1 MVRYALLSLGALVI
15 SVGGAV
21 AQSAPPS
28 YEADP
33 SVYKVIFE
41 DQNFRVISATW
52 KKGLTDKPHSHSLAF
67 VTYALDGCTVKS
79 HNTDGTVR
87 EFKVKAGE
95 AHPGSTT
102 TSHSAENVTDADC
115 HGLLIERK

>member
-1 MVRYALLSLGALVI
+1 MIRYVSLGLSAFFMSI
-15 SVGGAV
+15 GAAA
-21 AQSAPPS
+21 AQSALPS

-52 KKGLTDKPHSHSLAF
+52 KKGMTDKQHSHPVAF
-67 VTYALDGCTVKS
+67 VTYALDDCTVKV
-79 HNTDGTVR
+79 HNADGTTR
-87 EFKVKAGE
+87 EFKAKTGDARTGPITT
-95 AHPGSTT
+95 AHA
-102 TSHSAENVTDADC
+102 AENVTDADC

>member
-1 MVRYALLSLGALVI
+1 MGRYVSLVLSALFMSIGVA
-15 SVGGAV
+15 A

-28 YEADP
+28 YEADS

-52 KKGLTDKPHSHSLAF
+52 RRGMTDKQHSHPLAF
-67 VTYALDGCTVKS
+67 VTYALDDCTLKV
-79 HNTDGTVR
+79 HNADGTTR
-87 EFKVKAGE
+87 ELKATAGE
-95 AHPGSTT
+95 ARTGPIT
-102 TSHSAENVTDADC
+102 TSHAAENVTDADC

>member
-1 MVRYALLSLGALVI
+1 MARYVFIGLSALVMSI
-15 SVGGAV
+15 GAAA

-52 KKGLTDKPHSHSLAF
+52 KKGMTDKPHSHQVAF
-67 VTYALDGCTVKS
+67 VTYALDDCTVKS
-79 HNTDGTVR
+79 HNADGTVR

-95 AHPGSTT
+95 AYPGRNTA
-102 TSHSAENVTDADC
+102 SHSAENVTGADC

>member
-1 MVRYALLSLGALVI
+1 MVRYLSAGLSAFILSIGA
-15 SVGGAV
+15 AA

-33 SVYKVIFE
+33 TVYKVIFE

-52 KKGLTDKPHSHSLAF
+52 KKGVTDKQHSHPVAF
-67 VTYALDGCTVKS
+67 VTYALDDCKVKV
-79 HNTDGTVR
+79 HNVDGTTR
-87 EFKVKAGE
+87 EIKVKAGE
-95 AHPGSTT
+95 PHTGPITA
-102 TSHSAENVTDADC
+102 SHAAENVTDADC

>member
-1 MVRYALLSLGALVI
+1 MVRYLSLGLSALFLSIGV
-15 SVGGAV
+15 AA
-21 AQSAPPS
+21 AQSVPPS

-52 KKGLTDKPHSHSLAF
+52 KKGATDKPHSHPLAF
-67 VTYALDGCTVKS
+67 VSYTLDDCTLKI
-79 HNTDGTVR
+79 HNADGTTR
-87 EFKVKAGE
+87 ELKAKAGE
-95 AHPGSTT
+95 AHNGPITI
-102 TSHSAENVTDADC
+102 SHAAENITDADC

>member
-1 MVRYALLSLGALVI
+1 MIRRVFLGLSAFLMSIGATGAQGVR
-15 SVGGAV
+15 
-21 AQSAPPS
+21 PS

-52 KKGLTDKPHSHSLAF
+52 KKGMTDKQHSHPLAF
-67 VTYALDGCTVKS
+67 VTYALDDCTVKV
-79 HNTDGTVR
+79 HNADGTTR
-87 EFKVKAGE
+87 ELKVKTGE
-95 AHPGSTT
+95 AHNGPIT
-102 TSHSAENVTDADC
+102 TSHAAENVTDADC

>member
-1 MVRYALLSLGALVI
+1 MIRNLSFGLSAVFLSIGA
-15 SVGGAV
+15 AA

-41 DQNFRVISATW
+41 DQSFRVISATW
-52 KKGLTDKPHSHSLAF
+52 KKGVTDKQHSHPVAF
-67 VTYALDGCTVKS
+67 VTYALDDCTVKV
-79 HNTDGTVR
+79 HNPDGTTR
-87 EFKVKAGE
+87 ELKVKTGE

-102 TSHSAENVTDADC
+102 MSHAAENITNADC